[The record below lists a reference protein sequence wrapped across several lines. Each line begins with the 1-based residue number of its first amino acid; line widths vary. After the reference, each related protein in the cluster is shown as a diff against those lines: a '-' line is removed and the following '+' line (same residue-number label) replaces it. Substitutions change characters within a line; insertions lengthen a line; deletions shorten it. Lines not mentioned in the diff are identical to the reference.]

1 MNRAHLVA
9 LFIVALAVALA
20 GALGAWYV
28 YNEEP
33 QGEQGGARIAVEES
47 VDLLV
52 GQSTVL
58 SPVLVDESGAIH
70 SDAVFEFSCA
80 DEDAGSY
87 LKIDNVQQG
96 KITAVGYTEQPL
108 AVRIVNQAYGVQ
120 AEVQVRI
127 ENVLTQVLGVQCASG
142 SVRYGEDVVLY
153 ANVLPRGCSLEG
165 SLSFTVTTSS
175 GESIPAEQAFSEVS
189 AAPVEGRTYSH
200 IISLRGCALGSGTL
214 GLSVSYGGEEGAYSA
229 SFPFE
234 LSLEDGTVGSAL
246 ASAADTDEDG
256 FASRGELS
264 AVRSLTI
271 SAAADFSVLDDF
283 PSVEEVSLPA
293 DTVTAASGLPSSGNV
308 RFYVPDEL
316 LFSYLADD
324 AWKGAGEHI
333 FPLAAAQEGARIA
346 VLHSEYDAPLAVV
359 DLSDEPLPVYSQTG
373 YTHTGWSE
381 REGGA
386 PAQAGEIA
394 GSVHLYA
401 LWRPNAYSVRFEGN
415 GNDGGGMEEQSF
427 TYDREEALAPNG
439 FTKTG
444 YTFAGWAGA
453 TDGDAIYEDGAEVL
467 NLTSEDGGIVT
478 LYAVWSANT
487 YTVTF
492 NYGEGSGDV
501 ATIQVTFDAPYG
513 PLPAAVLPGN
523 IGFWTLNGQTVD
535 ASTVVKTAGDHTLVA
550 GYRGEDLEL
559 TLYIEGRVEDV
570 RTVTHGMPYGEFPQ
584 GEDRLGYTLRWFTEQ
599 VDGEEVTAETIVT
612 AIDDHALYGRYVAN
626 TYTVTFD
633 YNGYAGEGDV
643 LTMQV
648 TYEALYGPLP
658 AGSRTGYVVTWI
670 SNVGGVVDAATRV
683 TTPADHTLTAE
694 WSPIEYTV
702 LFADGYTDGG
712 NGEEQSFVY
721 DAEQALK
728 EVQFSREG
736 YTFLGWSREKGA
748 DEALYAAGEV
758 VKNLTAEQG
767 GIVRLYAVWKPY
779 TFRVTVY
786 PCTPGTSG
794 AGEGHSATLVRDQLL
809 ADTFFA
815 QDEYAVGYSVAG
827 FSTQQNGPM
836 EWALGDPFDYSGEDG
851 AEVTLYAVWRA
862 NVYEVHFD
870 GNGNDGG
877 GMGAQSFAYGTQK
890 ALTANGF
897 TKTGYTF
904 VGWAFSRSGDIV
916 YQDGEKVLNLTSEEG
931 GIVTLYA
938 RWRANSYTVTFDPNG
953 GTGSMPS
960 QSFTYDSSQALRAQ
974 AFERVGY
981 TFGGWSR
988 TADGQVEFADGE
1000 VISNLSAEPNGIVTL
1015 YAVWRANTYA
1025 VTFDYGA
1032 GSGNVATMQVT
1043 FDAPYG
1049 TLPTANREGHTVHW
1063 MLNNEEITAD
1073 TKVSTASDHELT
1085 ATYTVNS
1092 YRLTVENNEYTD
1104 IEGISTGEVA
1114 YGTKLDFEAVLKSNG
1129 KNFKINIDGKEY
1141 IQPGKYSFIMPA
1153 HNVTITAS
1161 GERKGGCVATGTL
1174 ITLAD
1179 GSQVPVEQLTGE
1191 ELLLV
1196 WNLETGSFDA
1206 APILFIDSEP
1216 RAEYEVI
1223 RLVFSDGTEVK
1234 VIGEHA
1240 FWDVELNK
1248 YVFFRSGEDFSAY
1261 IGHRFYKQSSAGG
1274 EQVQYAVTLTD
1285 VVVEYEVTEAW
1296 SPVTCKHLCLY
1307 VDGMLSMPGGT
1318 EGLINIFEVDA
1329 QTMRYDEAAM
1339 RADIERYGLFTY
1351 EDFADIISEPVFEAF
1366 NGAYL
1371 KVAMGKGLI
1380 TWEDVLYL
1388 VGRYAEFFE
1397 SIA

>member
-386 PAQAGEIA
+386 PAQAEEIA

-401 LWRPNAYSVRFEGN
+401 LWRSNAYSVRFEGN
-415 GNDGGGMEEQSF
+415 GNDGGGMEAQNF

-453 TDGDAIYEDGAEVL
+453 ADGDAIYEDGAEVL
-467 NLTSEDGGIVT
+467 NLTVEDGGIVT

-492 NYGEGSGDV
+492 DYGEGSGDV
-501 ATIQVTFDAPYG
+501 ATMQVTFDAPYG

-523 IGFWTLNGQTVD
+523 IGFWTLSGQAVD
-535 ASTVVKTAGDHTLVA
+535 ASTIVKTAGDHTLVA

-559 TLYIEGRVEDV
+559 TLYIENSFVAV
-570 RTVTHGMPYGEFPQ
+570 RKVTHGMPYGELFPQ

-599 VDGEEVTAETIVT
+599 VDGEEVTAKTIVT

-633 YNGYAGEGDV
+633 YRDYAGEGDV

-658 AGSRTGYVVTWI
+658 EGSRTGYVVTWR

-683 TTPADHTLTAE
+683 ATPADHTLTAE
-694 WSPIEYTV
+694 WSPIGYTV
-702 LFADGYTDGG
+702 FFADGYTDGG

-721 DAEQALK
+721 DVEQALK

-736 YTFLGWSREKGA
+736 YTFLGWSSEKGA

-809 ADTFFA
+809 ADTFFV

-836 EWALGDPFDYSGEDG
+836 EWALGDPFNYSGEDG

-877 GMGAQSFAYGTQK
+877 GMGAQNFTYDREE

-904 VGWAFSRSGDIV
+904 AGWAFSRSGDIA
-916 YQDGEKVLNLTSEEG
+916 YQDSAEVLNLTSEEG

-960 QSFTYDSSQALRAQ
+960 QSFTYDSSQALHAQ

-981 TFGGWSR
+981 TFAGWSR

-1000 VISNLSAEPNGIVTL
+1000 VISNLSAEPNGTVTL
-1015 YAVWRANTYA
+1015 YAVWRANTYT

-1049 TLPTANREGHTVHW
+1049 TLPTANREGDSYKSKWTLNGEAVDASTIVKTAGDHTLVAEYTRMYLITVNAPHVKVTITN
-1063 MLNNEEITAD
+1063 LDTGEGISSNSRVPAGTRIRISYTAD
-1073 TKVSTASDHELT
+1073 DGYENAQCSHNGD
-1085 ATYTVNS
+1085 YTVNS
-1092 YRLTVENNEYTD
+1092 DITISGSAKEKKSCFAKGTMIMRGDGSMTPVENIKAGDSILAFDHLTGSY
-1104 IEGISTGEVA
+1104 IESRVA
-1114 YGTKLDFEAVLKSNG
+1114 YTYRNVGEAD
-1129 KNFKINIDGKEY
+1129 KI
-1141 IQPGKYSFIMPA
+1141 QLFF
-1153 HNVTITAS
+1153 
-1161 GERKGGCVATGTL
+1161 
-1174 ITLAD
+1174 AD
-1179 GSQVPVEQLTGE
+1179 GSEIVLI
-1191 ELLLV
+1191 
-1196 WNLETGSFDA
+1196 NLGHGLFDA
-1206 APILFIDSEP
+1206 
-1216 RAEYEVI
+1216 
-1223 RLVFSDGTEVK
+1223 T
-1234 VIGEHA
+1234 
-1240 FWDVELNK
+1240 LNK
-1248 YVFFRSGEDFSAY
+1248 YVLINAENVAEFVGHEFYCTEYSDGVF
-1261 IGHRFYKQSSAGG
+1261 IGKNVR
-1274 EQVQYAVTLTD
+1274 LTSYL
-1285 VVVEYEVTEAW
+1285 VSKEVTERYDL
-1296 SPVTCKHLCLY
+1296 VTEKTLNCIANNILVCSDAL
-1307 VDGMLSMPGGT
+1307 VGISNVFDFA
-1318 EGLINIFEVDA
+1318 EGL
-1329 QTMRYDEAAM
+1329 QYDLDEM
-1339 RADIERYGLFTY
+1339 QNDIETYGLFEY
-1351 EDFADIISEPVFEAF
+1351 EEWAEYLSRDDFEKF
-1366 NGAYL
+1366 NGAYF
-1371 KVAMGKGLI
+1371 KVALGKGLVTMDEI
-1380 TWEDVLYL
+1380 HFLLQELSVFWEGQIV
-1388 VGRYAEFFE
+1388 
-1397 SIA
+1397 